1 MLEHVYINRRQFCL
15 KNHNEL
21 FHRTY
26 AITIVFHVDYGIF
39 TFVFLRSGCVTF
51 VNRAFMYLCN
61 VISVNCPFR
70 QYSYVQLLVVVQ
82 YRLSAGNRF
91 ERGLVR
97 IEYFG
102 VQ

>member
-1 MLEHVYINRRQFCL
+1 MLERVYINRRQFCL

-26 AITIVFHVDYGIF
+26 AITIVFRVNYDVF
-39 TFVFLRSGCVTF
+39 TFVFFFCCVTF
-51 VNRAFMYLCN
+51 VNRTFMYPCN

-70 QYSYVQLLVVVQ
+70 QYSYVHLFVVVQ
-82 YRLSAGNRF
+82 YRLSAGKRF
-91 ERGLVR
+91 VRGLVR